1 MRKEVEISLMELLF
15 AEVGNKDD
23 AIFIKVKE
31 VPVIGDGAANSD
43 GYKYVN
49 IYYGFASD
57 FAKYLFHLLNEKG
70 CFCRTF
76 NNPLAGCSNIKDYD
90 KLCSLKLRINLE
102 TEYQGLKLGKDVY
115 VFRVP
120 AITCWAKCSKVE
132 MVADSIATLLVD
144 MVKQLLA
151 GNDKDYSWVVTQQKE
166 FKKDEKDITGLI
178 EGNTLAL
185 YIWK

>member
-1 MRKEVEISLMELLF
+1 M
-15 AEVGNKDD
+15 
-23 AIFIKVKE
+23 
-31 VPVIGDGAANSD
+31 
-43 GYKYVN
+43 
-49 IYYGFASD
+49 
-57 FAKYLFHLLNEKG
+57 
-70 CFCRTF
+70 
-76 NNPLAGCSNIKDYD
+76 
-90 KLCSLKLRINLE
+90 E

-120 AITCWAKCSKVE
+120 VITRWVKYSKVE

-144 MVKQLLA
+144 MIKQLLA

>member
-1 MRKEVEISLMELLF
+1 MRKEVEISFIELLF
-15 AEVGNKDD
+15 VETNAEDD
-23 AIFIKVKE
+23 VIITAVKK
-31 VPVIGDGAANSD
+31 VPVVESAEWYGG
-43 GYKYVN
+43 GYTYVDV
-49 IYYGFASD
+49 YYTYASD
-57 FAKYLFHLLNEKG
+57 FAKYLWHLLNEYE
-70 CFCRTF
+70 CFYSTGQSQF
-76 NNPLAGCSNIKDYD
+76 MMWSDIKNSDV
-90 KLCSLKLRINLE
+90 LRSLKLRISLE
-102 TEYQGLKLGKDVY
+102 TEYQGLQLGKDVY

-120 AITCWAKCSKVE
+120 VITRWAKHSKVE

-151 GNDKDYSWVVTQQKE
+151 GNGRDYSWVVTQQKE

>member
-1 MRKEVEISLMELLF
+1 M
-15 AEVGNKDD
+15 VG
-23 AIFIKVKE
+23 
-31 VPVIGDGAANSD
+31 
-43 GYKYVN
+43 
-49 IYYGFASD
+49 
-57 FAKYLFHLLNEKG
+57 H
-70 CFCRTF
+70 
-76 NNPLAGCSNIKDYD
+76 SNIKDYD

-115 VFRVP
+115 VFRIPV
-120 AITCWAKCSKVE
+120 ITCWAKYSKVE